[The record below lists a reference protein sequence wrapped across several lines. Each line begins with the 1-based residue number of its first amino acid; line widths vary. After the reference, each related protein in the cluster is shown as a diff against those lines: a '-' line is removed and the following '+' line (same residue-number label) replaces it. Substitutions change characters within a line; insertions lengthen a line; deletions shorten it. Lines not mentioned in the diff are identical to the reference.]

1 MNFAGQTW
9 KKELLFHAFITNP
22 TEFKVRQQ
30 LVIDF
35 ANILCASCDT
45 ILCDHF
51 LIEIFA
57 LVMQIKRV
65 HCLDVVGLNN

>member
-1 MNFAGQTW
+1 M
-9 KKELLFHAFITNP
+9 KERVIIPRIYYESNGIQSET
-22 TEFKVRQQ
+22 TTRG

-35 ANILCASCDT
+35 AKILCASCDA